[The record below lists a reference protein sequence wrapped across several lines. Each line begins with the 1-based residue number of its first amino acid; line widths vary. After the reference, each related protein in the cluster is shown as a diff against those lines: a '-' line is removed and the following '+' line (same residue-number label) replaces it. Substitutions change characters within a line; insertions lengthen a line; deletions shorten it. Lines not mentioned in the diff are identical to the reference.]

1 MKRIALALLS
11 LVVALPLWA
20 TAQAPDVLKVD
31 GKTYQLQS
39 NPLEPY
45 LAAHGDKM
53 PAPEVRSTGLW
64 RGYIATFAL
73 RDGHLYVD
81 DVKMLTKK
89 YLHSDAPEEKQL
101 KSVMAALFGDAA
113 PRIATWFTGNLI
125 VPTGEMVH
133 YVHMGYASTYS
144 SYLVVTVIEGNV
156 RERRDM
162 NEAQF
167 EAFRRAQFAAF
178 KKTPEYEKHVA
189 GLRKG
194 DESDKNIDGFLFVYT
209 GAEFL
214 SRIFTH

>member
-1 MKRIALALLS
+1 MKRTALALLS
-11 LVVALPLWA
+11 LAVAFPLWA
-20 TAQAPDVLKVD
+20 TAQAPDVLTID
-31 GKTYQLQS
+31 GKTYNLQS

-45 LAAHGDKM
+45 LAAHEGKM
-53 PAPEVRSTGLW
+53 PRPEVSSTGLW

-81 DVKMLTKK
+81 DVKMPTKA
-89 YLHSDAPEEKQL
+89 YMHADAPEEKQF

-113 PRIATWFTGNLI
+113 PHIATWFTGNLV
-125 VPTGEMVH
+125 VPTGELVR

-144 SYLVVTVIEGNV
+144 SYLVVTVIGGEV
-156 RERRDM
+156 RERREM

-167 EAFRRAQFAAF
+167 ESFRRAQFAAF
-178 KKTPEYEKHVA
+178 QKTPEYAKHVA

-194 DESDKNIDGFLFVYT
+194 GESEKGIDDFLFVYA